1 MDEMYEIDQ
10 KAKCRFLGTDQME
23 KTGDEWNI

>member
-10 KAKCRFLGTDQME
+10 KVKCRFLETDEME
-23 KTGDEWNI
+23 KTGDEWNV